1 MNFTKS
7 ITGLLAGAAIF
18 TASQAGAVI
27 ITEDG
32 SHPDD
37 VPALT
42 GFKTLGDMMDGML
55 VTAKFSNGSQET
67 LVWGDFGIGSGGVK
81 GSDWGLSVDG
91 DTYLDNAWS
100 FVNDTGLL
108 LTNLILDNSDSILA
122 TVFDRYFDGA
132 IGTANSARGKDVNVG
147 VSAVY
152 SHPVNLTGD
161 KAVGDLWHMLAIDF
175 TGRDSKGM
183 AGSFSF
189 SQDTDN
195 DTRINDVP
203 APGTLALLGLG
214 LVAMGIKRRTA

>member
-18 TASQAGAVI
+18 AASQAGAVI

-122 TVFDRYFDGA
+122 TVFDRYFGGA
-132 IGTANSARGKDVNVG
+132 IGTDGSAKGKDIDVG
-147 VSAVY
+147 VLAEY
-152 SHPVNLTGD
+152 SHPVGVNGAKPVT
-161 KAVGDLWHMLAIDF
+161 DLWHKLAVSF
-175 TGRDSKGM
+175 SGRDSKGV
-183 AGSFSF
+183 GGNFTF
-189 SQDTDN
+189 TQDTDN
-195 DTRINDVP
+195 DLRVTGVP